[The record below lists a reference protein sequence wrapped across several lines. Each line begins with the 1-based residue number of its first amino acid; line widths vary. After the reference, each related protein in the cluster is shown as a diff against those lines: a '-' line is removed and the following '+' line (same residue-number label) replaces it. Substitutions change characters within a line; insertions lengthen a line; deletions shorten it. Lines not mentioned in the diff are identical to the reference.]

1 MNFAVPFSALAVTSC
16 TPSTASRASVTVFSQ
31 CEHIMPSM
39 RMVTSMSS
47 SSSSTGAGAALWRRG
62 LSLLALYILKR
73 LSLSAL
79 DTTQK
84 ELRLIAAAPSIGL
97 SVRPAQTKQPAAMGM
112 PMVL

>member
-1 MNFAVPFSALAVTSC
+1 M
-16 TPSTASRASVTVFSQ
+16 
-31 CEHIMPSM
+31 
-39 RMVTSMSS
+39 
-47 SSSSTGAGAALWRRG
+47 
-62 LSLLALYILKR
+62 KR